1 LYHPAVRA
9 VLACVLASAVLLGN
23 NARQATAAR
32 EVHDLLKQL
41 GLSDGDLSLLERGEP
56 LARVLDTDRRQVGVA
71 GAVRVRSSR
80 DRLLARFRDL
90 SYLARSDMVLALGE
104 FSTPPSA
111 DDMRGLTFEEHD
123 LNSVRDCEPGDCGV
137 RLPQDSLA
145 IMIRD
150 VNWRG
155 PAWRDE
161 VTRNWKRALAAYAGA
176 YAAGGDA
183 ALAEYRNREEPLKMQ
198 EEFAILRKDSA
209 TFDTAAPELM
219 RVVRD
224 YPRASA
230 AAVEHILYWS
240 KESFGLRPVVSVT
253 HRIVHA
259 PAGSTRAAVAAKQI
273 YATHY
278 FDAGLGFTLIVED
291 AGVTYLVQVNRIR
304 TRSLN
309 SIFRAMVRS
318 TVQRRSRE
326 GVEKMLRG
334 MKAAAEAGR

>member
-1 LYHPAVRA
+1 MR
-9 VLACVLASAVLLGN
+9 VLLSCVLAWGVLLGGN
-23 NARQATAAR
+23 QQSAAAR
-32 EVHDLLKQL
+32 ETHDLLKQL
-41 GLSDGDLSLLERGEP
+41 GLSAADLALLERGEP
-56 LARVLDTDRRQVGVA
+56 LARVLDTDRRQVAVA

-80 DRLLARFRDL
+80 DRLLARFREL
-90 SYLARSDMVLALGE
+90 SYLARSDMVVSVSA
-104 FSTPPSA
+104 FSPAPSA

-123 LNSVRDCEPGDCGV
+123 LNSVRDCQPGDCGV
-137 RLPQDSLA
+137 RLPNNA
-145 IMIRD
+145 IDAIRRD
-150 VNWRG
+150 VNFRA

-161 VTRNWKRALAAYAGA
+161 VTRNWKQALAAYAA
-176 YAAGGDA
+176 SYASGGDN
-183 ALAEYRNREEPLKMQ
+183 ALAEYYNREEPLKMQ

-209 TFDTAAPELM
+209 AFETTAPDLM
-219 RVVRD
+219 RIVRD
-224 YPRASA
+224 YPKASA
-230 AAVEHILYWS
+230 PGIENILYWS
-240 KESFGLRPVVSVT
+240 KESFGIRPVVSIT

-259 PAGSTRAAVAAKQI
+259 PPGSTRAAVAAKQI

-291 AGVTYLVQVNRIR
+291 GAGVSYLLQVNRIR

-334 MKAAAEAGR
+334 MRDAAEAGR